1 MSLLKLVRDKIPEKI
16 IWSWESPD
24 FYVANKQEYLSRLID
39 KVYEEYNEVLTANEN
54 NIIEELWDFKE
65 TIISILDIEKWAIST
80 KIYGELNSVINHVLE
95 IIREKNIDEVDIEKS
110 RMEKYEKYGWFKK
123 KIILKIK

>member
-16 IWSWESPD
+16 IWNWEYPD
-24 FYVANKQEYLSRLID
+24 FYVANKEEYLSRLID

-80 KIYGELNSVINHVLE
+80 KVYGELNSVINHVLE